1 MGVLKKAKLCGKKT
15 GECSPG
21 TRGEVKYPGTQ
32 GNPGKWWNC
41 CNKSKDRSD
50 KTAFLKGWVLLFMNY
65 TSINLTFRTNEGF
78 YPSDILS
85 RTAVPNL
92 FGTRDWFHEDNFST
106 NGSGAEGLR
115 KIQAH
120 HIYRALYFYYYYI
133 SSTSDHQALDPR
145 GWGPL
150 ITGEEPWA

>member
-1 MGVLKKAKLCGKKT
+1 
-15 GECSPG
+15 
-21 TRGEVKYPGTQ
+21 
-32 GNPGKWWNC
+32 
-41 CNKSKDRSD
+41 
-50 KTAFLKGWVLLFMNY
+50 MNY

-92 FGTRDWFHEDNFST
+92 FGTSGQIHERQLFPGPGVGVEVGDGFRMT
-106 NGSGAEGLR
+106 PE
-115 KIQAH
+115 H
-120 HIYRALYFYYYYI
+120 YIYCYYI

-150 ITGEEPWA
+150 L